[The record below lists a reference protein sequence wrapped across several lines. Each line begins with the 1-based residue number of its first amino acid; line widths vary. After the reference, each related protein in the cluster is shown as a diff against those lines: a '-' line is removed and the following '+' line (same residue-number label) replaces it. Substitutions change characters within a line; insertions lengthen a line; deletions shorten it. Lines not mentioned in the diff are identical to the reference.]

1 MMSEQGFEGG
11 SLRSH
16 SENETDRIEEG
27 DRTW

>member
-11 SLRSH
+11 ALRSH